1 MQNKKIVAFFVE
13 GPTEIEFYK
22 AVVKYAHDIMGI
34 QLDCAFDWVNM
45 RGIGNYK
52 KDALRKFKTL
62 QRNNPGAIIYVMLC
76 IDTDVFEFSRKP
88 PIDKIAVKASLEE
101 EGAKKVVFIEAQY
114 SIEDWFLSD
123 FDGVISYLGL
133 PKNTKHIKGK
143 GQTVLKKLFKSANK
157 VYVKG
162 SNTENFI
169 KSLDIGKIMRKNC
182 ASMAILCKTAGFDC
196 GKVCNK

>member
-1 MQNKKIVAFFVE
+1 MQNKKRVAFFVE

-34 QLDCAFDWVNM
+34 QLDCAFDWVDM
-45 RGIGNYK
+45 SGIGNYK

-76 IDTDVFEFSRKP
+76 IDTDVFEFSKKP
-88 PIDKIAVKASLEE
+88 PIDKFAVKASLEE

-123 FDGVISYLGL
+123 FEGVISYLGL

-143 GQTVLKKLFKSANK
+143 GQMVLKKLFKNANK

-162 SNTENFI
+162 SSTENFI

-182 ASMAILCKTAGFDC
+182 ASMTILCKTAGFDC